1 MALLILETS
10 IHIEPA
16 IFVNQVEKNHVYSFL
31 MTQYLVSL
39 INMKLKILSNWLS
52 VFVKM
57 GGLDMV

>member
-39 INMKLKILSNWLS
+39 INMKLKILSN
-52 VFVKM
+52 
-57 GGLDMV
+57 